1 MNWPDVA
8 PAFVAARKGYD
19 VWLGNSRGNKYS
31 MAHETLDTK
40 DEAYW
45 QFDWQDMGDYDL
57 PAAIE
62 YVIATNEYPKVAYVG
77 HSQGTTQMFYGLAK
91 NEDYFADKVSV
102 FLAFGP
108 VLRLTHC
115 QSELLFF
122 IANHDAL
129 ILDTLELFGIYD
141 MFPANWF
148 DTTFMKLACGIIP
161 ELCEFGVYLL
171 CDEDVSLDDATR
183 LNVYMDHFPSGSS
196 LKSLDHYAQI
206 IQAEEFQEYDYGT
219 QGNEQVYGQSTPPLI
234 HIENIQGKVPIAMF
248 VGAKDELAD
257 PIDNEWADSMMQKA
271 VVFYNEYNLGH
282 LSFMVANDM
291 SFFTVDAISLIKK
304 YSPKMM
310 TESVLVQ

>member
-1 MNWPDVA
+1 
-8 PAFVAARKGYD
+8 
-19 VWLGNSRGNKYS
+19 
-31 MAHETLDTK
+31 
-40 DEAYW
+40 
-45 QFDWQDMGDYDL
+45 
-57 PAAIE
+57 
-62 YVIATNEYPKVAYVG
+62 
-77 HSQGTTQMFYGLAK
+77 MFYGLAK

-219 QGNEQVYGQSTPPLI
+219 QGNE
-234 HIENIQGKVPIAMF
+234 
-248 VGAKDELAD
+248 
-257 PIDNEWADSMMQKA
+257 
-271 VVFYNEYNLGH
+271 
-282 LSFMVANDM
+282 
-291 SFFTVDAISLIKK
+291 
-304 YSPKMM
+304 
-310 TESVLVQ
+310 